1 MSFNCM
7 KDATHSSFWKGKN
20 GPEYLQNVLN
30 VRYVQRNINTI
41 NAFCSNKDRQI
52 KQPETEA
59 HIHHGS
65 DINTD
70 ADNIEGLFR
79 YKATH
84 DRESEG
90 YYSRI
95 NLN

>member
-1 MSFNCM
+1 M
-7 KDATHSSFWKGKN
+7 
-20 GPEYLQNVLN
+20 
-30 VRYVQRNINTI
+30 
-41 NAFCSNKDRQI
+41 
-52 KQPETEA
+52 QPETEA